1 MQNPLRRELLKTL
14 GLSAV
19 LWSLPLAARKA
30 AAAASPLNIGII
42 GSGKVGSAIGRVWAG
57 AGHAVM
63 FSSQNIGHDQDLAK
77 QVGAKARAGSPA
89 EAAAF
94 GDVLLFAVPYA
105 ALPDLGKTL
114 AGSLKGKATFDAC
127 NPFASRDGAIADQAL
142 ERGAG
147 LMSAE
152 LLPGAHIIRAFNAV
166 SAARMGQAHEDPGHF
181 GMPIAG
187 DDRKAIETAS
197 RLVRELG
204 YEPILIGGLAMGKFL
219 MPGTPLAGEHTPQE
233 IRKIAATLHA

>member
-1 MQNPLRRELLKTL
+1 MRDPFRRELLKAL
-14 GLSAV
+14 GLSAA
-19 LWSLPLAARKA
+19 LGGLPFAARLAGA
-30 AAAASPLNIGII
+30 ADSALNIGVI
-42 GSGKVGSAIGRVWAG
+42 GSGKVGSALGRVWAG

-63 FSSQNIGHDQDLAK
+63 FSSQNIGHDQELAK
-77 QVGAKARAGSPA
+77 QVGSKARAGSPA

-94 GDVLLFAVPYA
+94 GEVLLFAVPYG
-105 ALPDLGKTL
+105 ALPDLGKAL
-114 AGSLKGKATFDAC
+114 AGALNGKVAFDAC
-127 NPFASRDGAIADQAL
+127 NPFASRDGAVADRAL

-147 LMSAE
+147 LMSAQ

-197 RLVRELG
+197 RLVREIG
-204 YEPILIGGLAMGKFL
+204 YEPVLIGGLAMGKFL

-233 IRKIAATLHA
+233 IRSIAATLHA